1 MVFPEPCI
9 ELEWMN
15 PKKCTTYPMSWPKQ
29 RSVTRHNHRHKRNG
43 ARREAP
49 YATNLL
55 MDFLRE
61 IFWLDFG
68 AEILALRVLSPRFCL
83 RFCRKYFIADFIAEI
98 LLLRFSRSDFLNEI
112 LLLRFCHQVF
122 VNKILST
129 RSKMISFHCLLA
141 NFLLQKIKMQ

>member
-61 IFWLDFG
+61 IFRWDFG
-68 AEILALRVLSPRFCL
+68 TEILALRVLSPRFCL
-83 RFCRKYFIADFIAEI
+83 RVCRKYFIAEI
-98 LLLRFSRSDFLNEI
+98 LSLRFYCSDFLAQI
-112 LLLRFCHQVF
+112 FSMRFCCWDF
-122 VNKILST
+122 VTKILST
-129 RSKMISFHCLLA
+129 RFYRQDQKWFHSIACWQT
-141 NFLLQKIKMQ
+141 FCSRK